1 MGQKIYI
8 FGAHSRAQTLA
19 VYLQY
24 LYPDIVIEAYL
35 YNNEEP
41 NPSEIFGVPVWYL
54 DMEVLE
60 HLHKEYSVFVGT
72 RGIYHPQI
80 IEYLQK
86 LGFCNIY
93 PVTVELDLKLRNAYL
108 EKYFVSAKRAFI
120 KIEQLSVKGE
130 DIIQQPSIATVYVV
144 KSVFDKP
151 LQQNYLLAPYEREI
165 QVGAALTKERLSE
178 NILTDNM
185 GEHISDR
192 NKQFCELTALY
203 WIWKHATEDI
213 VGLVHYRRHFLL
225 PDDWIARMDAHN
237 IDVILPIPLYVTPN
251 LEQNFKKRHHAAE
264 WDYMMK
270 CLKES
275 DENTYQEAKD
285 FFQGNLYSP
294 CNMLIIR
301 KHVLDE
307 LCSWL
312 FPILFRVAEHG
323 GQKEDAYQNRYP
335 GFLSERLLTFFM
347 EKHREKYNIIYADKN
362 FLP

>member
-54 DMEVLE
+54 DMEVSE
-60 HLHKEYSVFVGT
+60 HLHKEYSVLVGT

-130 DIIQQPSIATVYVV
+130 QIIQQPSIATVYVV

-185 GEHISDR
+185 EGHISDR

-237 IDVILPIPLYVTPN
+237 IDVILPVPLYVTPN
-251 LEQNFKKRHHAAE
+251 LEQNFKKRHLAAE

-275 DENTYQEAKD
+275 DENTYQEATN

-301 KHVLDE
+301 NHVLDE

-347 EKHREKYNIIYADKN
+347 EKHREKYNIVYADKN

>member
-1 MGQKIYI
+1 MRHNIYI

-24 LYPDIVIEAYL
+24 LYPNISVEAYL
-35 YNNEEP
+35 YDNEEA
-41 NPSEIFGVPVWYL
+41 NPSHVLEIPVWYL
-54 DMEVLE
+54 DKENVS
-60 HLHKEYSVFVGT
+60 LHTKNPVFLGT
-72 RGIYHPQI
+72 RGIYHLQI
-80 IEYLQK
+80 TEKLRD
-86 LGFCNIY
+86 LGFTKIY
-93 PVTVELDLKLRNAYL
+93 PVTARMDLKLRNNYL
-108 EKYFVSAKRAFI
+108 KKYFVEIGRTFRKIDQLLSSEECRRSKLPTATIYVAK
-120 KIEQLSVKGE
+120 
-130 DIIQQPSIATVYVV
+130 SI
-144 KSVFDKP
+144 FDKP
-151 LQQNYLLAPYEREI
+151 LQRPYTLASYETEI
-165 QVGAALTKERLSE
+165 QVGAALTKERLSVH
-178 NILTDNM
+178 ILTDHK

-225 PDDWIARMDAHN
+225 PDDWIARIDAHN
-237 IDVILPIPLYVTPN
+237 IDVILPVPLYVTPN

-275 DENTYQEAKD
+275 DENTYQEATD

-307 LCSWL
+307 FCSWL

-347 EKHREKYNIIYADKN
+347 EKHREKYNIVYADKN